1 VITIAPA
8 VLAPFVDDIAFA
20 AEAEPATT
28 PEEFI
33 NQLGRA
39 YRNLGFF
46 ARIDGAED
54 LETAIT
60 YLTDAMEAKGA
71 ERRVLLNRAVGYLKN
86 TADIVDEYR
95 LMI

>member
-1 VITIAPA
+1 MPTIAPS
-8 VLAPFVDDIAFA
+8 VLAKYVDDIAFA

-33 NQLGRA
+33 NQLGTA
-39 YRNLGFF
+39 ARNLGFF

-54 LETAIT
+54 LETAAI

-71 ERRVLLNRAVGYLKN
+71 ERSVLLNRAVGYLKD
-86 TADIVDEYR
+86 TADMVDEYR
-95 LMI
+95 LIV